1 MSCFIV
7 DTYNLNTAIHCVYC
21 LRQVYYVAP
30 ALEELD
36 QAFNLFYNG
45 DLGACSIADFDKLS
59 SKALMNLNYKAY
71 KTRYNREPENREPES
86 VDTPFY
92 NENLIKNFYE
102 SLHYKNNRWFFD
114 EKILYQALKTLEYYI
129 YQCSESQE
137 IEESPIYKAIEKII
151 QKIKDFIINNNPA
164 YIAAVWG

>member
-7 DTYNLNTAIHCVYC
+7 DAYNLNTAIHCAYC
-21 LRQVYYVAP
+21 LQQVYYIAP

-36 QAFNLFYNG
+36 QAFNLFYNK

-71 KTRYNREPENREPES
+71 ITRYGRDPAP
-86 VDTPFY
+86 VDTPLY
-92 NENLIKNFYE
+92 DKTIRNNFYK
-102 SLHYKNNRWFFD
+102 SLLCKKNQWFFD
-114 EKILYQALKTLEYYI
+114 EQTLYKTLKTLECWI

-151 QKIKDFIINNNPA
+151 QKIKDFIIYNNPA

>member
-7 DTYNLNTAIHCVYC
+7 DTYKLNTALHCAYC
-21 LRQVYYVAP
+21 LGVETSFTS
-30 ALEELD
+30 ALKELD
-36 QAFNLFYNG
+36 QAFNSFYNK
-45 DLGACSIADFDKLS
+45 DLGACSVAKFNELS

-71 KTRYNREPENREPES
+71 QTCYNREPEP
-86 VDTPFY
+86 VDTPLFDENTRNIFY
-92 NENLIKNFYE
+92 K
-102 SLHYKNNRWFFD
+102 SLQYKENRWLFN
-114 EKILYQALKTLEYYI
+114 EKILYQTLKILECYI

-164 YIAAVWG
+164 YVAAVWG

>member
-1 MSCFIV
+1 MSCFIIN
-7 DTYNLNTAIHCVYC
+7 TYNLNTAIHCAYC
-21 LRQVYYVAP
+21 LRQVYYINT

-36 QAFNLFYNG
+36 QAFNLFYNK
-45 DLGACSIADFDKLS
+45 DLGACSLAEFNELS

-71 KTRYNREPENREPES
+71 KTRYNREPES

-102 SLHYKNNRWFFD
+102 SLHYKNNRWVFD
-114 EKILYQALKTLEYYI
+114 EKILYQTLKTLEYYI

-137 IEESPIYKAIEKII
+137 IEESPIYKAIEEII
-151 QKIKDFIINNNPA
+151 QKIKDFIINNTPA
-164 YIAAVWG
+164 YVAAVWG

>member
-21 LRQVYYVAP
+21 LRQVYYVNT

-36 QAFNLFYNG
+36 QAFNLFYNK
-45 DLGACSIADFDKLS
+45 DLGACTIADFDKLS
-59 SKALMNLNYKAY
+59 SKALINLNYKAY
-71 KTRYNREPENREPES
+71 KARYNRDPAPIDAPLFDKTIRN
-86 VDTPFY
+86 
-92 NENLIKNFYE
+92 NFYK
-102 SLHYKNNRWFFD
+102 SLHYENNKWVFD
-114 EKILYQALKTLEYYI
+114 KKILYQTLKTLKCFI

-164 YIAAVWG
+164 YVAAVWG

>member
-7 DTYNLNTAIHCVYC
+7 NTYNLNTAIHCAYC
-21 LRQVYYVAP
+21 LRQVYYTAS

-36 QAFNLFYNG
+36 QAFNLFYNK
-45 DLGACSIADFDKLS
+45 DLGACSVAEFNELS

-71 KTRYNREPENREPES
+71 KTRYNREPEP
-86 VDTPFY
+86 VDTPLFD
-92 NENLIKNFYE
+92 ENIRNNFYK
-102 SLHYKNNRWFFD
+102 SLRYEKNKWFFD
-114 EKILYQALKTLEYYI
+114 EKILYQALKTLECYI

-151 QKIKDFIINNNPA
+151 QKIKDFIINDNPA
-164 YIAAVWG
+164 YVAAVWG